1 MMGTEQKN
9 VDLKKKEKKRNS
21 NSMESTKH
29 GIPRVYANIL
39 FL

>member
-9 VDLKKKEKKRNS
+9 IDLKNS
-21 NSMESTKH
+21 NSMESTEL
-29 GIPRVYANIL
+29 GIPRVYANIV